1 MPIELGCR
9 LDSESGSV
17 SQRRECNHVKL
28 SRLTAIAVI
37 CVATASACGSAQ
49 STVLP
54 SLAPLVTPAA
64 TPIVTPPPTPTAA
77 PTAAPTAQF
86 ALTDTVVVG
95 TSKLTVSKVV
105 INAAAVSKL
114 ATTSEMFHTAVGDFR
129 YGGSVAKPGSTLR
142 LGQGWI
148 PVGPDHNPPAGDL
161 LGIRA
166 SVASGSAEALA
177 GLAVMATSGARGP
190 ATVVASAWSD
200 DGKSV
205 MWFFAIP
212 SASAGPFV
220 LVFPSGETVDLG
232 TPVSS

>member
-1 MPIELGCR
+1 
-9 LDSESGSV
+9 
-17 SQRRECNHVKL
+17 VKL
-28 SRLTAIAVI
+28 SRVTAIAVI
-37 CVATASACGSAQ
+37 CVATASACGAAQ
-49 STVLP
+49 ST
-54 SLAPLVTPAA
+54 STLAPLVTPAA
-64 TPIVTPPPTPTAA
+64 TPIVTPAATPTAA
-77 PTAAPTAQF
+77 PTAAPTVQF

-114 ATTSEMFHTAVGDFR
+114 ATASEMFHTAVGDFR
-129 YGGSVAKPGSTLR
+129 FGTSGGVATPGSTIT

-148 PVGPDHNPPAGDL
+148 PVGPDRNPPAGDL

-177 GLAVMATSGARGP
+177 GLAVTATSGARGP

-220 LVFPSGETVDLG
+220 LNFPSGETVDLG
-232 TPVSS
+232 TPASS